1 MVIRTVGTVTHTD
14 NATVLTLGS
23 QIGPAAAKLPGSS
36 VSNNDSRHPLT
47 VELPQVTTAL
57 ITQGER
63 MAFHGRPSDGIG
75 PLRTAVE
82 LCRAAQDQEGVER
95 ATWLLGVCHA
105 SVGEYKFAM
114 QELVPIG
121 VLADQGK
128 RASKWTVLASTTMGS
143 VYRQQQ
149 SYQRATHCDQ
159 RALAGCDSDTRFDAL
174 IGLASDSVGE
184 GKADAAEE
192 FWESS
197 HDVSHDEWRQVVRL
211 AWVEAEISLMRD
223 DPARAAAVSSAAA
236 QVCAEANAP
245 RHRAKSLLFAG
256 VAMADL
262 GDVSTADSFL
272 SESIKLS
279 KDLEAVPLLGP
290 ATDALARLGK
300 VTEYA
305 Y

>member
-1 MVIRTVGTVTHTD
+1 M
-14 NATVLTLGS
+14 
-23 QIGPAAAKLPGSS
+23 
-36 VSNNDSRHPLT
+36 
-47 VELPQVTTAL
+47 ELPQVTTAL
-57 ITQGER
+57 ITQGEQ

-82 LCRAAQDQEGVER
+82 LCRAGQDQHGVQR

-105 SVGEYKFAM
+105 SIGEYKFAM

-121 VLADQGK
+121 VLADQGP
-128 RASKWTVLASTTMGS
+128 RANRWTVLASTTMGS

-149 SYQRATHCDQ
+149 SYQRAKSCDQ

-174 IGLASDSVGE
+174 IGLAADSVGE
-184 GKADAAEE
+184 GDADGAEDY
-192 FWESS
+192 WEAS
-197 HDVSHDEWRQVVRL
+197 HDVSDDEWRQVVRL

-223 DPARAAAVSSAAA
+223 NPERAAAVSSAAA
-236 QVCAEANAP
+236 QVCSAANAP

-262 GDVSTADSFL
+262 GDLTAADSYL

-279 KDLEAVPLLGP
+279 KDLAATPLLEP
-290 ATDALARLGK
+290 ATEALGRLGK
-300 VTEYA
+300 VKQGA